1 MILSLLFGLLS
12 SSYAD
17 SFATAYAQRYLS
29 SKKTDSL
36 EEAKAIQLK
45 EFADSDTNSR
55 NETVSKVVEHV
66 QEVTSNINQ
75 FGLDYLTA
83 RRVINCSTLER
94 MCLKGSYPTEYR
106 KFFQ

>member
-1 MILSLLFGLLS
+1 MFGLLS

-55 NETVSKVVEHV
+55 NEAVSKLVEHV
-66 QEVTSNINQ
+66 HEVTSNINQ

>member
-1 MILSLLFGLLS
+1 MFGLLS

-17 SFATAYAQRYLS
+17 SFATAYTQRYLS
-29 SKKTDSL
+29 SKKIDSL

-45 EFADSDTNSR
+45 EFADSNANIR
-55 NETVSKVVEHV
+55 NKAASKVVEPV

-83 RRVINCSTLER
+83 R
-94 MCLKGSYPTEYR
+94 
-106 KFFQ
+106 

>member
-1 MILSLLFGLLS
+1 MVCIYLLKHLQNIMNLFS
-12 SSYAD
+12 
-17 SFATAYAQRYLS
+17 T
-29 SKKTDSL
+29 KKTDSL

-45 EFADSDTNSR
+45 EFADSDANSR
-55 NETVSKVVEHV
+55 NEAASKLVEHV

-83 RRVINCSTLER
+83 RRVINCSTLGR

>member
-1 MILSLLFGLLS
+1 MFGLLS

-17 SFATAYAQRYLS
+17 SFATAYTQRYLS

-36 EEAKAIQLK
+36 EEVKAIQLK
-45 EFADSDTNSR
+45 EFADSDANSR
-55 NETVSKVVEHV
+55 NEAVSKLVGHV
-66 QEVTSNINQ
+66 QEVTPNINQ
-75 FGLDYLTA
+75 FGLEYLTA

-94 MCLKGSYPTEYR
+94 MCLKGSYRTEYR

>member
-1 MILSLLFGLLS
+1 MFGLLS

-17 SFATAYAQRYLS
+17 SFATAYTQRYLS

-36 EEAKAIQLK
+36 EEVKAIQLK
-45 EFADSDTNSR
+45 EFADSDANSR
-55 NETVSKVVEHV
+55 NEAVSKLVEHV
-66 QEVTSNINQ
+66 QEVTPNINQ
-75 FGLDYLTA
+75 FGLEYLTA

>member
-1 MILSLLFGLLS
+1 MACYL

-17 SFATAYAQRYLS
+17 SFATAYTQRYLS
-29 SKKTDSL
+29 TKKIDSP

-45 EFADSDTNSR
+45 EFADSDANSR
-55 NETVSKVVEHV
+55 NEAASKVVEHA

-83 RRVINCSTLER
+83 RWVINCSTLGR
-94 MCLKGSYPTEYR
+94 MCLKDNYPTKCR

>member
-1 MILSLLFGLLS
+1 MACYL

-17 SFATAYAQRYLS
+17 SFATAYTQRYLS
-29 SKKTDSL
+29 SKKNRLTRRGKSNSTKRICNSN
-36 EEAKAIQLK
+36 ANIRNKA
-45 EFADSDTNSR
+45 A
-55 NETVSKVVEHV
+55 SKVVEPV

-83 RRVINCSTLER
+83 RWVINCSTLGR

>member
-1 MILSLLFGLLS
+1 MFGLLS

-17 SFATAYAQRYLS
+17 SFATAYSQRYLS
-29 SKKTDSL
+29 TKKTDSL

-45 EFADSDTNSR
+45 EFADSDANSR
-55 NETVSKVVEHV
+55 NEAVSKLVEHV

-75 FGLDYLTA
+75 FGLEYLTA

-94 MCLKGSYPTEYR
+94 MCLKDNYPTKCR

>member
-1 MILSLLFGLLS
+1 MFGLLS

-17 SFATAYAQRYLS
+17 SFFFLQQHTHKDIFQA
-29 SKKTDSL
+29 KKTDSL

-55 NETVSKVVEHV
+55 NEAVSKVVEHV
-66 QEVTSNINQ
+66 QEVTSNVNQ

-83 RRVINCSTLER
+83 R
-94 MCLKGSYPTEYR
+94 
-106 KFFQ
+106 